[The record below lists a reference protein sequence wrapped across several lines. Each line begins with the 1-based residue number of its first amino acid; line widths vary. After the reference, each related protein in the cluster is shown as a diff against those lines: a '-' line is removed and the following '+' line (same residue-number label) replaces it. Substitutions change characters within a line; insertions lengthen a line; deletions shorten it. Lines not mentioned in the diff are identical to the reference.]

1 MKFTGAHPRSRGE
14 NRGEGSDRQSD
25 RGSSPLTR
33 GKPIFGLEEDSGL
46 GLIPAHAGKT
56 HLQQR
61 IPCIG
66 GAHPRSRGENSISY
80 SNSNDGGWLIP
91 AHAGKTTPGRSPSPA
106 TKAHPRSRGEN
117 CCPSMTRRG
126 SSGSSP
132 LTRGKLQGTLRRGR
146 QGRLIPAHA
155 GKTHHPDRVCNGHR
169 AHPRSRGENITTSL
183 AARGILG
190 SSPLTRGKPPGPHW
204 WSVEERLI
212 PAHAGKTWSPRRC
225 RVPKG
230 AHPRSR
236 GENSVFGDE
245 HADVIGSSPLTR
257 GKPRSRARAACSV
270 GLIPAH
276 AGKTSQP

>member
-132 LTRGKLQGTLRRGR
+132 LTRGK
-146 QGRLIPAHA
+146 
-155 GKTHHPDRVCNGHR
+155 
-169 AHPRSRGENITTSL
+169 
-183 AARGILG
+183 
-190 SSPLTRGKPPGPHW
+190 PPGPHW